1 MERKQACSRV
11 TTFPLCLCRAAAHPG
26 FPESPASGTVDPG
39 LGTSNRARP
48 LPTSAAK
55 IHNIQKNHD
64 IEVWL
69 EEFMKHLDL
78 PLARRSLIKG
88 AGLGLGAGMVGA
100 LAGATAAPQAA
111 AAATPEGGEIWS
123 SEYWTK
129 KGDIPLWMFRKRVG
143 APKAGEP
150 SRPVLFFV
158 HGSSV
163 TSRSF
168 DLNVPGHGEY
178 SVMNEFARYGFDC
191 WTMDHENY
199 GKSGRTSGN
208 SDIASGVE
216 DLKAAVEV
224 VARETGRQKYHFL
237 GESSGALRAGAYAM
251 VAPERADRLV
261 LAAFTY
267 KGEGSP
273 TLTKRAEQVDYY
285 RTHNMRK
292 RDREMIRSIATRD
305 KPGTSDAAAVEAL
318 ADAEMPFGDQIPT
331 GTYLDMTANLP
342 VVHPQKVQSPVL
354 LVRGEFDGIATVA
367 DLEEFFNLLPN
378 GDRQFIILPGTAHSV
393 ALATNRQL
401 FWHVTRAFLTMPTPI
416 AT

>member
-1 MERKQACSRV
+1 MIN
-11 TTFPLCLCRAAAHPG
+11 F
-26 FPESPASGTVDPG
+26 AS
-39 LGTSNRARP
+39 S
-48 LPTSAAK
+48 
-55 IHNIQKNHD
+55 
-64 IEVWL
+64 
-69 EEFMKHLDL
+69 
-78 PLARRSLIKG
+78 LARRTVLKG
-88 AGLGLGAGMVGA
+88 AGLIGTGLGLVAGPVA
-100 LAGATAAPQAA
+100 ISRASAA
-111 AAATPEGGEIWS
+111 AVEGEIWS
-123 SEYWTK
+123 SEYWAR
-129 KGDIPLWMFRKRVG
+129 KGDIPLWMYRKRLG
-143 APKAGEP
+143 APKLGEP

-163 TSRSF
+163 TSRVF
-168 DLNVPGHGEY
+168 DLDVPGHGEY
-178 SVMNEFARYGFDC
+178 SVMNEFARHGFDC

-224 VARETGRQKYHFL
+224 VARETGRRKYHFL

-273 TLTKRAEQVDYY
+273 TLTKRAEQLAYY
-285 RTHNMRK
+285 RSHNMRK
-292 RDREMIRSIATRD
+292 RDRDMIRSIATRD
-305 KPGTSDAAAVEAL
+305 KPGTSDPAAVEAL
-318 ADAEMPFGDQIPT
+318 ADAEMQFGDQIPT

-342 VVHPQKVQSPVL
+342 LVHPDKVLSPVL
-354 LVRGEFDGIATVA
+354 LVRGEYDGIATVA

-378 GDRQFIILPGTAHSV
+378 GDRQFVILPGTAHSV
-393 ALATNRQL
+393 TLATNRQL
-401 FWHVTRAFLTMPTPI
+401 FWHVTKAFLTMPAPI

>member
-1 MERKQACSRV
+1 M
-11 TTFPLCLCRAAAHPG
+11 T
-26 FPESPASGTVDPG
+26 D
-39 LGTSNRARP
+39 
-48 LPTSAAK
+48 
-55 IHNIQKNHD
+55 
-64 IEVWL
+64 
-69 EEFMKHLDL
+69 LDHKV
-78 PLARRSLIKG
+78 ARRTVIKG
-88 AGLGLGAGMVGA
+88 AGLGLAAGVAGGLGAIPA
-100 LAGATAAPQAA
+100 QAA
-111 AAATPEGGEIWS
+111 SAEPSEGGEIWS

-129 KGDIPLWMFRKRVG
+129 KGDVPLWMFRKRLG
-143 APKAGEP
+143 APKPGEP
-150 SRPVLFFV
+150 ARPVLFFV

-163 TSRSF
+163 TSRVF

-178 SVMNEFARYGFDC
+178 SVMNEFARHGFDC

-216 DLKAAVEV
+216 DLKAAAEV
-224 VARETGRQKYHFL
+224 ITRETGRQKFHFL

-261 LAAFTY
+261 FAAFTY

-273 TLTKRAEQVDYY
+273 TLTKRAEQLAYF
-285 RTHNMRK
+285 RSHNMRK

-305 KPGTSDAAAVEAL
+305 KPGTSDPAAVEAL
-318 ADAEMPFGDQIPT
+318 ADAEMQFGDQIPT

-342 VVHPQKVQSPVL
+342 VVHPDKVLSPVL
-354 LVRGEFDGIATVA
+354 LVRGEYDGIATIA
-367 DLEEFFNLLPN
+367 DLEEFYNLLPN
-378 GDRQFIILPGTAHSV
+378 GDRQFIILPGTAHSL

-401 FWHVTRAFLTMPTPI
+401 FWHVTRAFLTMPTPS

>member
-1 MERKQACSRV
+1 
-11 TTFPLCLCRAAAHPG
+11 
-26 FPESPASGTVDPG
+26 
-39 LGTSNRARP
+39 
-48 LPTSAAK
+48 
-55 IHNIQKNHD
+55 
-64 IEVWL
+64 
-69 EEFMKHLDL
+69 MKYLNQL
-78 PLARRSLIKG
+78 LARRAVIKS
-88 AGLGLGAGMVGA
+88 AGLGLVAGGM
-100 LAGATAAPQAA
+100 AGTLPVQNAD
-111 AAATPEGGEIWS
+111 AATVDGGEIWS

-129 KGDIPLWMFRKRVG
+129 KGDVPLWMYRKRLG

-150 SRPVLFFV
+150 SRPVIFFV

-163 TSRSF
+163 TSRVF
-168 DLNVPGHGEY
+168 DINVPGHGEY

-208 SDIASGVE
+208 ADIASGVE
-216 DLKAAVEV
+216 DLKVAVEV

-261 LAAFTY
+261 FAAFTY

-273 TLTKRAEQVDYY
+273 TLTKRAEQVEYY
-285 RTHNMRK
+285 RSHNMRK
-292 RDREMIRSIATRD
+292 RDRDMIRSIATRD
-305 KPGTSDAAAVEAL
+305 KAGTSDIAAVEAL
-318 ADAEMPFGDQIPT
+318 ADAEMVFGDQIPT

-342 VVHPQKVQSPVL
+342 VVKPDKVLSPVL
-354 LVRGEFDGIATVA
+354 LVRGEYDGIATVA
-367 DLEEFFNLLPN
+367 DLEEFFNQLPN

-393 ALATNRQL
+393 TLATNREL
-401 FWHVTRAFLTMPTPI
+401 FWHVTKAFLSMPNPI

>member
-1 MERKQACSRV
+1 VKELNQSLGR
-11 TTFPLCLCRAAAHPG
+11 RA
-26 FPESPASGTVDPG
+26 V
-39 LGTSNRARP
+39 
-48 LPTSAAK
+48 
-55 IHNIQKNHD
+55 
-64 IEVWL
+64 
-69 EEFMKHLDL
+69 
-78 PLARRSLIKG
+78 IKG
-88 AGLGLGAGMVGA
+88 AGLGLVAGGISAA
-100 LAGATAAPQAA
+100 LPAQNAD
-111 AAATPEGGEIWS
+111 AATEGGEIWS

-129 KGDIPLWMFRKRVG
+129 KGDVPLWMFRKRIG

-163 TSRSF
+163 TSRVF

-208 SDIASGVE
+208 SDIKSGVE

-251 VAPERADRLV
+251 AAPERADRLV

-273 TLTKRAEQVDYY
+273 TLTKRAEKADYY

-292 RDREMIRSIATRD
+292 RDRDMIRSIATRD
-305 KPGTSDAAAVEAL
+305 KPGTSEQAAVDAL
-318 ADAEMPFGDQIPT
+318 ADVEMQFGDQIPT
-331 GTYLDMTANLP
+331 GTYLDMVANLP
-342 VVHPQKVQSPVL
+342 VVDPHKVLSPVM
-354 LVRGEFDGIATVA
+354 LVRGEYDGIATVA
-367 DLEEFFNLLPN
+367 DLEQFFNLLPN

-393 ALATNRQL
+393 TLATNRQL
-401 FWHVTRAFLTMPTPI
+401 FWHVTRSFLTMPTPI

>member
-1 MERKQACSRV
+1 
-11 TTFPLCLCRAAAHPG
+11 
-26 FPESPASGTVDPG
+26 
-39 LGTSNRARP
+39 
-48 LPTSAAK
+48 
-55 IHNIQKNHD
+55 
-64 IEVWL
+64 
-69 EEFMKHLDL
+69 MKRLDH
-78 PLARRSLIKG
+78 PLARRAVIKG
-88 AGLGLGAGMVGA
+88 AGLGLVAGT
-100 LAGATAAPQAA
+100 LADAISPQSARAEAP
-111 AAATPEGGEIWS
+111 EGEIWS

-129 KGDIPLWMFRKRVG
+129 KGDIPLWMYRKRLG

-150 SRPVLFFV
+150 ARPVLFFV

-163 TSRSF
+163 SSRVF

-178 SVMNEFARYGFDC
+178 SVMNEFARHGFDC

-208 SDIASGVE
+208 ADIASGVE

-224 VARETGRQKYHFL
+224 VTRETGRQKLHFL

-261 LAAFTY
+261 FAAFTY

-273 TLTKRAEQVDYY
+273 TLTKRAEQLAYY
-285 RTHNMRK
+285 RSHNMRK
-292 RDREMIRSIATRD
+292 RDRDMIRSIATRD
-305 KPGTSDAAAVEAL
+305 KPGTSDQAAVEAL
-318 ADAEMPFGDQIPT
+318 ADVEMQFGDQVPT

-342 VVHPQKVQSPVL
+342 VVKPEKVLSPVL
-354 LVRGEFDGIATVA
+354 LVRGEYDGIATVA

-378 GDRQFIILPGTAHSV
+378 GDRQFVILPGTAHSV

-401 FWHVTRAFLTMPTPI
+401 FWHVTRAFLTMPAPI